1 MERTNAAPRRAL
13 PVSLWL
19 VGAFCLTYGWLNA
32 VEGAWTQV
40 QLGLGGLAF
49 GAVGLVLAV
58 RSRVAMGWLF
68 LGAQV
73 LMGLSLGFPD
83 LTFGLLVLLA
93 AILLLFPSGRLPSRR
108 WLVASIAL
116 GAATAVWLAVDVLSI
131 FESENLSW
139 AVYFVTSTAVL
150 ASSAVR
156 LVGDYRKSVG
166 QTRQQLKWL
175 AWVLSIGG
183 GLLLLSMIQVPP
195 LQSANQLA
203 GVLLL
208 VGGPIAIGLAVTRHR
223 LYDIDRIISRTVSY
237 TLLVALLAGVVA
249 GVATLIGTRFDSP
262 LIVAAT
268 TLGVAA
274 AFNPLRART
283 QKWVDRRF
291 NRSRYDHEK
300 VAEQFT
306 SSLQDG
312 IDVEGLVT
320 GWLDVVTETMQPR
333 EIGVWTRVS

>member
-1 MERTNAAPRRAL
+1 MERKKTLRSAL
-13 PVSLWL
+13 AVTLWL
-19 VGAFCLTYGWLNA
+19 FGVLCIVFGWLNA

-49 GAVGLVLAV
+49 GAVGMVLAV
-58 RSRVAMGWLF
+58 RSSVAMGWLF

-73 LMGLSLGFPD
+73 LMGLSLAFPD

-108 WLVASIAL
+108 WLVASSAL
-116 GAATAVWLAVDVLSI
+116 AAATGVWLAVDVFSI

-150 ASSAVR
+150 TSSAVR
-156 LVGDYRKSVG
+156 LVRDYRKAVG

-175 AWVLSIGG
+175 AWVLAIGG

-208 VGGPIAIGLAVTRHR
+208 VGGPIAIGLAVTRYR
-223 LYDIDRIISRTVSY
+223 LYDVDRIISRTVSY
-237 TLLVALLAGVVA
+237 TLVVVVLAGVVA
-249 GVATLIGTRFDSP
+249 GVSALVGTRFDSP

-274 AFNPLRART
+274 VFNPLRART
-283 QKWVDRRF
+283 QRWVDRRF
-291 NRSRYDHEK
+291 NRSKYDHER
-300 VAEQFT
+300 VVEQFT
-306 SSLQDG
+306 SSIRDG
-312 IDVEGLVT
+312 IDVDGLVR
-320 GWLDVVTETMQPR
+320 GWVDVVAETMQPR
-333 EIGVWTRVS
+333 GIGVWTRVS